1 MSDEKIIVWGVKASP
16 YVQKVMVALS
26 EKQLPYEQKEIF
38 PKKVLEF
45 QGKTVPDDF
54 ARASP
59 LGKIPA
65 LEINNF
71 CIADSSVIS
80 AYLDRLYNTTG
91 TLLYPNNPE
100 EYAKTLWFEH
110 YADTTLSDI
119 TYKKIF
125 IENVIKP
132 ALLNQKGNRE
142 IVEYA
147 ILNELPPMLDYI
159 NQAVTENFWIA
170 GKHFSIA
177 DVAIVVQLLALKK
190 SGFEI
195 SENRWVGIQN
205 YLDKVLDRPSFQNIM
220 I

>member
-1 MSDEKIIVWGVKASP
+1 MGHKKIILWGVKASP

-26 EKQLPYEQKEIF
+26 EKQIPYEQKEIL
-38 PKKVLEF
+38 PKILLELTG
-45 QGKTVPDDF
+45 QIVPNDF
-54 ARASP
+54 EHASP

-65 LEINNF
+65 LQVDNF

-80 AYLDRLYNTTG
+80 AYLDRLYTTS
-91 TLLYPNNPE
+91 TLLYPYNPE
-100 EYAKTLWFEH
+100 EYAIALWFER

-125 IENVIKP
+125 IEGVIKP
-132 ALLNQKGNRE
+132 ALLNQKGDKE

-159 NQAVTENFWIA
+159 NRSVTENLWIA
-170 GKHFSIA
+170 GDHFSMA

-195 SENRWVGIQN
+195 SENRWLGIKN
-205 YLDKVLDRPSFQNIM
+205 YLQKVLDRPSFQGI